1 MSNGRRFLENQ
12 SWHARPSTEAAT
24 RKMHAEFAGAPIA
37 ERHVLRD
44 PPGDAAAVAVLIES
58 ARAAGNLAHAIR

>member
-1 MSNGRRFLENQ
+1 
-12 SWHARPSTEAAT
+12 
-24 RKMHAEFAGAPIA
+24 MHAEFAGAPIA

-44 PPGDAAAVAVLIES
+44 PPGDAAPVAVLIES